1 MGQQGEFYS
10 KVFRISNLNTARS
23 DLSLLQGWDQWLVLE
38 KTRPPKAKMNTD
50 NAGYT
55 TLQRPGCHFRASP
68 SWMAEAANKNTL
80 MLLSGTPKSLLNYRV
95 WYCLCLGST
104 STTGLPLVFYDSVT
118 GSFLHFLPIPSW
130 LPRSQKKGKQPVPQ
144 NPFCYQPLSQNCKHS

>member
-104 STTGLPLVFYDSVT
+104 STTGLPLVFYDGVT

-130 LPRSQKKGKQPVPQ
+130 LRGHKRKKSNQCHKTLFVT
-144 NPFCYQPLSQNCKHS
+144 NP